1 MLYHTYGLSNSQQHG
16 QIGKSVISTT
26 PLIAWS
32 GINPHPGNIV
42 VSLHKTLNNDW
53 LCLSALNKQKTQQ
66 TRIWRNSLE
75 YWIYEN
81 FKTGADSSKHKAVN
95 AIKSVRIIPQLA
107 SDAAR
112 WQEDKYVQQLIL
124 PLLKKYFAVINH
136 ILYLKKGFKVIPLF
150 AVTSDFESPNQHALN
165 LHLQGQNVQSHHSL
179 EDLLTSKTFINLQAS
194 KNIFTDWW
202 NELDKYV
209 FFQWTDSV
217 FSYW

>member
-1 MLYHTYGLSNSQQHG
+1 M
-16 QIGKSVISTT
+16 
-26 PLIAWS
+26 
-32 GINPHPGNIV
+32 
-42 VSLHKTLNNDW
+42 SLHKTRKND
-53 LCLSALNKQKTQQ
+53 CFRLSALNKQKTQQ

-75 YWIYEN
+75 HWIYEN
-81 FKTGADSSKHKAVN
+81 SKTGADSSKHKVVN

-107 SDAAR
+107 SDAVR
-112 WQEDKYVQQLIL
+112 WQEDKYVQQQLIL

-165 LHLQGQNVQSHHSL
+165 LHLQGLNVQSHHSL
-179 EDLLTSKTFINLQAS
+179 EGLTNFKDFHQFTGFQNHFY
-194 KNIFTDWW
+194 NTDWW